1 MAHVAK
7 FLPALLLLVALTAQ
21 AADSAWHDQGDATA
35 SNAATLAPDST
46 QALHHEAKTDYRV
59 TSYRDIDGLAP
70 GSYTVLAH
78 IRSSG
83 GQPSVFLFAR
93 AEGYQLARAA
103 LPASSGV
110 QEIRIASVPV
120 QNGHLVVGL
129 HSDARAGQWAE
140 VVDVKL
146 VRDEVARPFLAGGD
160 VSLLP
165 LMETHGAHYVDHA
178 GHQRDAMEILRDSGF
193 RIVRLRLY
201 EAPGSGHGNDGYY
214 WPEDS
219 MNLPDLLGMA
229 KRAAQLGLQIEL
241 TLHYSDF
248 WTNSSTQIPP
258 AAWTEQL
265 RGLPDEAQRFAKLRS
280 LVFEHTRDV
289 VQALCA
295 QGTPPQFVSIG
306 NEIEGGLLYP
316 YGRATEENWP
326 RLAQLLEA
334 GYEGVKAANPASQV
348 ILHLDGAGDID
359 KYRNYFDHAK
369 AGGAQWD
376 VIGMSYYPFWTRKTV
391 EQVVQFNRELVKRYD
406 KDLMVMEV
414 GFNWRATLPGGAA
427 GQLSDNGPYPAEMST
442 PEGQRDFLAKLF
454 TGLESSGR
462 VRGLLYWDPIMIAT
476 PGVGW
481 AVRESDGKP
490 AANLVSNTTL
500 FDFTG
505 HALPALDV
513 FRDNAAALALPS
525 SDKAK

>member
-1 MAHVAK
+1 MAPVAK
-7 FLPALLLLVALTAQ
+7 FAPTLLLFAALTAQ
-21 AADSAWHDQGDATA
+21 AADGAWHDQGDAAA
-35 SNAATLAPDST
+35 SNSATLAPGAT
-46 QALHHEAKTDYRV
+46 KALHHEAKTDYRV

-70 GSYTVLAH
+70 GSYTVSAH

-93 AEGYQLARAA
+93 ADGYQLARAA
-103 LPASSGV
+103 LPATNDV
-110 QEIRIASVPV
+110 QEIRIPSVPV
-120 QNGHLVVGL
+120 QNGHLAVGL

-140 VVDVKL
+140 IVDVEL
-146 VRDEVARPFLAGGD
+146 IRDEIARPFLAGGD

-165 LMETHGAHYVDHA
+165 LMEAHGAHYTDRA

-201 EAPGSGHGNDGYY
+201 EAPGSSHGNDGYY
-214 WPEDS
+214 WPDDS
-219 MNLPDLLGMA
+219 MNLPDLLRMA

-265 RGLPDEAQRFAKLRS
+265 RALPEAERLAKLRS
-280 LVFEHTRDV
+280 LVFAHTRDV
-289 VQALCA
+289 VQAMCA

-326 RLAQLLEA
+326 HLAQLLEA
-334 GYEGVKAANPASQV
+334 GYEGVKTANPASQV
-348 ILHLDGAGDID
+348 ILHLDGAGDFD

-369 AGGAQWD
+369 AGGAHWD
-376 VIGMSYYPFWTRKTV
+376 VIGMSYYPFWTHKTV
-391 EQVVQFNRELVKRYD
+391 EQIVEFNRELVKRYD

-414 GFNWRATLPGGAA
+414 GFNWRPTLPGGTA

-481 AVRESDGKP
+481 ALRESDGQP

-505 HALPALDV
+505 HALPAQDV

-525 SDKAK
+525 SNKAQ